1 MTPTD
6 EEIVYE
12 TKWSSINAL
21 FDTEAEAIAD
31 KVAFIEDAL
40 TRPSL
45 YITASSVTQAG
56 DDAWMCG
63 NSKLTD
69 HEILSG
75 NFAGYY
81 SVSSQYNS
89 IASVGVEAEFD
100 DTALQ
105 RQETNCL
112 ALVDHNV
119 TLLVAVAAPVRW
131 AVTIGSRSSH

>member
-89 IASVGVEAEFD
+89 IASVGVEAEFLHYFID
-100 DTALQ
+100 LYEANFISSLPEIKEVQ
-105 RQETNCL
+105 
-112 ALVDHNV
+112 V
-119 TLLVAVAAPVRW
+119 PVP
-131 AVTIGSRSSH
+131 VQSLT